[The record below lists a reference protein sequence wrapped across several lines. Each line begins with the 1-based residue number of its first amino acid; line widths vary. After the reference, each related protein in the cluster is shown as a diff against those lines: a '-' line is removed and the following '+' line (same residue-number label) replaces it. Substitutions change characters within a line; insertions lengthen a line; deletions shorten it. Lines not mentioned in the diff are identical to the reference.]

1 MNNLEKFINQI
12 LLGEETDPTDPTDPT
27 DAEIKAANKDVH
39 TMGKGKPKSHPKSPA
54 GKLAKAA
61 EARTRVKKARY
72 AGGESDPKKVD
83 TKAAIER
90 HRADIY
96 NAGKKAGPVEEPQND
111 SFDPALVYKQMGKII
126 SEVLTPKQHADATGG
141 GEEAAKRRAERIKA
155 VMTGKNIG
163 DISAKRSIG
172 KKGVSLSKGA
182 EQQEA
187 YRKKARKKGS
197 DLKPEPRGGRFG

>member
-1 MNNLEKFINQI
+1 MNHLEKFINQI
-12 LLGEETDPTDPTDPT
+12 VLGEENDPT

-39 TMGKGKPKSHPKSPA
+39 TMGIGEPKPHPKSPA

-61 EARTRVKKARY
+61 EARTRVKKAKY
-72 AGGESDPKKVD
+72 AGGESDPKNVNI
-83 TKAAIER
+83 KAAIER
-90 HRADIY
+90 HRAGIY
-96 NAGKKAGPVEEPQND
+96 AAGENAGPVEEPQND

-155 VMTGKNIG
+155 VMKGKNIG
-163 DISAKRSIG
+163 AISAMRSIG

-182 EQQEA
+182 EKQKE
-187 YRKKARKKGS
+187 YREKARENARKRGS
-197 DLKPEPRGGRFG
+197 DLEPAPRGGRFG